1 MRLLEG
7 KTRGGQSGNLEAA
20 AFLHRS
26 AAEFGPDVIHRAFD
40 FSAPRG
46 AAVDQIG
53 WIAFLG
59 GANLRQADA
68 EQAKANAGF
77 AGEKLA
83 ADAKNNV
90 R

>member
-46 AAVDQIG
+46 AALQAWDLIP
-53 WIAFLG
+53 LG
-59 GANLRQADA
+59 LLLGATDHCKNRQSDR
-68 EQAKANAGF
+68 
-77 AGEKLA
+77 LP
-83 ADAKNNV
+83 
-90 R
+90 